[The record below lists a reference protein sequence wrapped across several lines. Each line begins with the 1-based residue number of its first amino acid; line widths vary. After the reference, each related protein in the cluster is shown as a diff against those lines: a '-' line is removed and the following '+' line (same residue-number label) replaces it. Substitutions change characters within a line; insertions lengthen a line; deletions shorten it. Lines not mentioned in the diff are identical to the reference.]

1 MSKINGFNEV
11 ESLEKEQDTYD
22 TFLFFNHYSFKL
34 IKRMDMLRLEV
45 FKFYVLIR
53 QDIWVSMIDD
63 YQNFLAEQNARL
75 YEKSKN
81 DI

>member
-1 MSKINGFNEV
+1 
-11 ESLEKEQDTYD
+11 
-22 TFLFFNHYSFKL
+22 
-34 IKRMDMLRLEV
+34 MLRLEV